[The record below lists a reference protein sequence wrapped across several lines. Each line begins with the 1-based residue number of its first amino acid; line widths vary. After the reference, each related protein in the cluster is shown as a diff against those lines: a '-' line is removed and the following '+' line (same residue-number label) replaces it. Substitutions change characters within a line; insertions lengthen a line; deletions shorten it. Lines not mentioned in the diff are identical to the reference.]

1 LFSYVDVESRI
12 KVDHPLRRIRE
23 IANAALSALDEDFEA
38 LYPRRL
44 GRPSIAPERLLR
56 AMLLQAFYGIRS
68 ERQLM
73 ERIEFDLLFRWFV
86 GLGIDEAVWD
96 HSSFSTNRDRLLDG
110 EIAAKFLR
118 AILVQPKVK
127 RLISSDHFSVDGTL
141 IEAWASI
148 KSFRRKDG
156 SDDDHQGPGRNAE
169 RNFHK
174 EKRSNETHES
184 TTDPEARLYKKGD
197 GQPARLCYIGHALM
211 ENRNGLV
218 VDGGITQASGTA
230 EREAALAMLDRRTR
244 ARRITLGAD
253 KAYDVRQFV
262 EDLRERSITPH
273 VAIDGHLSKTG
284 KPRATAMD
292 RRTTRHPGYAISQC
306 CRKRIEEVFGWA
318 KSSAGLAKVKLRGQA
333 KVDAVF
339 TLALAAYN
347 LVRLPKLLAA
357 PV

>member
-1 LFSYVDVESRI
+1 
-12 KVDHPLRRIRE
+12 
-23 IANAALSALDEDFEA
+23 
-38 LYPRRL
+38 
-44 GRPSIAPERLLR
+44 
-56 AMLLQAFYGIRS
+56 MLLQAFYGIRS

-96 HSSFSTNRDRLLDG
+96 HSSFTTNRERLLSG

-118 AILVQPKVK
+118 AVLAQPKVR

-141 IEAWASI
+141 IEAWASS

-156 SDDDHQGPGRNAE
+156 SDDDPQGPGRNAE

-174 EKRSNETHES
+174 EKRSNETHAS

-197 GQPARLCYIGHALM
+197 GQPARLCYIGHVLM
-211 ENRNGLV
+211 ENRNGLA
-218 VDGGITQASGTA
+218 VDGGVTQASGTA
-230 EREAALAMLDRRTR
+230 EREAALAMLDRQTR
-244 ARRITLGAD
+244 RGRITLGAD

-262 EDLRERSITPH
+262 EDLRKRSVTPH
-273 VAIDGHLSKTG
+273 IAIDGHLSKTG
-284 KPRATAMD
+284 KPRATAVD
-292 RRTTRHPGYAISQC
+292 GRTTRHPGYAVSQRL
-306 CRKRIEEVFGWA
+306 RKRIEEVFGWG
-318 KSSAGLAKVKLRGQA
+318 KGSAGLAKVKLRGRA

-347 LVRLPKLLAA
+347 LIRLPKLLAVPA
-357 PV
+357 